1 MFKMFRHN
9 IDSMSIFK
17 NPVSDSH
24 NIPTTAGRLLV
35 RINGTLPDLSTLGDE
50 KKSERAAEVKQK
62 EIIANTSCSI
72 FDISSTTQPNKEG
85 EIFHLLIDAGEGVV
99 KSIEKGI
106 SDSVSVQRLDMSLS
120 KMPNAVLITHSH
132 DDHINDLSK
141 LIDKVKDGSG
151 KIDLYCTNECRE
163 QIINKFPG
171 LAGKQ
176 SLVLNVIQPDDSFK
190 VGPFSVTPVLA
201 NHGDNSPSGSVIYI
215 VNYQDKKIVMGW
227 DFLSLPNV
235 DENLLW
241 NPDLLVL
248 GTQSY
253 NPHPETG
260 MISVSEAYLLVRR
273 WNVKEC
279 YLVHYSGL
287 RDFEES
293 KNQWFRGPIKAMT
306 TVELQKNVDSH
317 LRISGDSGRLK
328 ITVAKE
334 GTIWVP
340 KEHSYDENIPI
351 GNVIEMEGL
360 EPYVCKIEKQNK
372 EDKLKLEIED
382 RINRYILRFDRPRRD
397 KNNDQLIHGAGE
409 TGMLARG
416 PELKMELVTP
426 SSHGEGSAALKISA
440 FKGKKHVF
448 HDDILIS
455 DMDAQRLKKYFQEN
469 FVISLK

>member
-1 MFKMFRHN
+1 MN
-9 IDSMSIFK
+9 IAK
-17 NPVSDSH
+17 NPVVSH

-72 FDISSTTQPNKEG
+72 FEISSPTQQSKDE

-99 KSIEKGI
+99 KSVEKGI
-106 SDSVSVQRLDMSLS
+106 TDSVLSQRLGVSLS

-141 LIDKVKDGSG
+141 LIDKVKDGTG
-151 KIDLYCTNECRE
+151 KIDVYCTKECRE
-163 QIINKFPG
+163 RIVNKFPE
-171 LAGKQ
+171 LAGIQ
-176 SLVLNVIQPDDSFK
+176 SLDFNVIQPDDSFK
-190 VGPFSVTPVLA
+190 VGRFTVIPVLA

-215 VNYQDKKIVMGW
+215 VNYQDKKIIMGW

-235 DENLLW
+235 NENLLW

-287 RDFEES
+287 KDFEES
-293 KNQWFRGPIKAMT
+293 KNQWFRGPVKAMKT
-306 TVELQKNVDSH
+306 TELQRVIDSH
-317 LRISGDSGRLK
+317 LMLSGDEGRFR
-328 ITVAKE
+328 IMVGKE
-334 GTIWVP
+334 GFLWTS
-340 KEHSYDENIPI
+340 KEIADGENKPI
-351 GNVIEMEGL
+351 GNVIEVEGL
-360 EPYVCKIEKQNK
+360 QKYTFKIEKDNK
-372 EDKLKLEIED
+372 EHKLKLTIED
-382 RINRYILRFDRPRRD
+382 RINRYTMQFDKPHKD
-397 KNNDQLIHGAGE
+397 KDKELIIRGE
-409 TGMLARG
+409 GEQAAFSRG
-416 PELKMELVTP
+416 PALKMELVHSESKDTP
-426 SSHGEGSAALKISA
+426 SALKIWVDKA
-440 FKGKKHVF
+440 KILKGKKIVF
-448 HDDILIS
+448 RDDILIS
-455 DMDAQRLKKYFQEN
+455 DFDANRLKKYFQEN
-469 FVISLK
+469 IPSR